1 MFFKKKAKPKILIY
15 DCETLRIPYTGG
27 EKKPGIEYAD
37 GWRDFK
43 NLGIACIGFWSS
55 WKGFDIVSESSLER
69 FQDFANETNEII
81 GFNSERFDDLLCQ
94 ANGIEI
100 KTTYDLLLESWRA
113 AGLDPAYTFPKDGDP
128 KIRAKYAG
136 FRLDDLAIA
145 NLTRRKTSTGAK
157 APELWQQGKF
167 RKVLSYC
174 LGDVTLTRDLFYLG
188 LQGKLWHGAS
198 RQFLKLKKLS

>member
-1 MFFKKKAKPKILIY
+1 MTTFEGKRVLIY
-15 DCETLRIPYTGG
+15 DCETLCVPSTGG
-27 EKKPGIEYAD
+27 EKKAGVKYAD

-55 WKGFDIVSESSLER
+55 WQGFDIVPESALSR
-69 FQDFANETNEII
+69 FQSFADEADEIV
-81 GFNSERFDDLLCQ
+81 GFNSKRFDDLLCQ

-100 KTTYDLLLESWRA
+100 KTTYDLLLESWEA

-128 KIRAKYAG
+128 SVRAKYAG

-145 NLTRRKTSTGAK
+145 NLSRRKTSTGAK

-167 RKVLSYC
+167 RKVLNYC
-174 LGDVTLTRDLFYLG
+174 LRDVTLTRDLLCLG
-188 LQGKLWHGAS
+188 LQGKLWHGAT
-198 RQFLKLKKLS
+198 RQFLKIKKI